1 MDEDNKKIPDGTEG
15 NDWIDQLLQEVK
27 NENEGEASP
36 KAPSQ
41 PLHPSAPPVQR
52 AAPPQKELEP
62 APEEEEPPRRRRPKR
77 IRVKRKGK
85 LFSLLY
91 LAVALAACSFAAVF
105 CLNAVR
111 DVLAI
116 SKPNQAITV
125 TIPSGSDAKAV
136 GNLLK
141 EDGIIQYPFVFELV
155 AKYENYVTF
164 QAGTHVLN
172 SNMDYMT
179 LMKSMQK
186 PKKSRE
192 TVRVTIPEGL
202 PAAKIAKILEEN
214 GVCDASDFLS
224 ALENTDFRFSYESEI
239 PDDSRIYRRLEGYL
253 FPDTYEFYKN
263 DTALNVTEGVED
275 QPIVN
280 PYFTRRKKPKLS
292 TDQYVEGI
300 LAGNITTLSQAIT
313 LIESN
318 NPAHYAQA
326 QEIIERC
333 LPHAGKSVRIGITGV
348 PGAGK
353 STFIEAVGNM
363 VTSLR
368 HKLAVLAIDPS
379 SERSGGSILGDKT
392 RMESISGNPDVFIRP
407 SPSAGSLGGVARK
420 TRETIVLC
428 EAAGFDVIF
437 IETVGVGQSETAV
450 HSMVDMFMLLQISGA
465 GDELQG
471 IKRGIMEMA
480 DIMVI
485 TKADGENIHKAELAK
500 TQFQGALRLFPLPE
514 SGWRPKVY
522 TCSAVAG
529 TGLEEVWKGVEEF
542 LDHIEANGYF
552 RHNRNRQNKYWMY
565 ESINE
570 VLRNSFYHDPA
581 VESRIAEYEQRVLDD
596 KISSFI
602 AAKELL
608 DIYFKDLK

>member
-1 MDEDNKKIPDGTEG
+1 MEHIE
-15 NDWIDQLLQEVK
+15 NDKQFGGLTV
-27 NENEGEASP
+27 NEGVA
-36 KAPSQ
+36 Q
-41 PLHPSAPPVQR
+41 PPV
-52 AAPPQKELEP
+52 
-62 APEEEEPPRRRRPKR
+62 
-77 IRVKRKGK
+77 
-85 LFSLLY
+85 
-91 LAVALAACSFAAVF
+91 
-105 CLNAVR
+105 
-111 DVLAI
+111 
-116 SKPNQAITV
+116 
-125 TIPSGSDAKAV
+125 
-136 GNLLK
+136 
-141 EDGIIQYPFVFELV
+141 
-155 AKYENYVTF
+155 
-164 QAGTHVLN
+164 
-172 SNMDYMT
+172 
-179 LMKSMQK
+179 
-186 PKKSRE
+186 
-192 TVRVTIPEGL
+192 
-202 PAAKIAKILEEN
+202 
-214 GVCDASDFLS
+214 
-224 ALENTDFRFSYESEI
+224 
-239 PDDSRIYRRLEGYL
+239 
-253 FPDTYEFYKN
+253 
-263 DTALNVTEGVED
+263 
-275 QPIVN
+275 VN
-280 PYFTRRKKPKLS
+280 PYLKKYRRKPMP
-292 TDQYVEGI
+292 TAGEMVDGI
-300 LAGNITTLSQAIT
+300 LKGDVTMLSRAVTLV
-313 LIESN
+313 ESLV
-318 NPAHYAQA
+318 PSHQQLA
-326 QEIIERC
+326 QEVIEKC
-333 LPHAGKSVRIGITGV
+333 LPYSGNSRRIGITGV

-353 STFIEAVGNM
+353 STSIDVFGLHV
-363 VTSLR
+363 LR
-368 HKLAVLAIDPS
+368 QGGKLAVLAIDPS
-379 SERSGGSILGDKT
+379 SERTKGSILGDKT

-500 TQFQGALRLFPLPE
+500 TQFQGALRLFPVPE

>member
-1 MDEDNKKIPDGTEG
+1 MSFTKINHYE
-15 NDWIDQLLQEVK
+15 
-27 NENEGEASP
+27 
-36 KAPSQ
+36 
-41 PLHPSAPPVQR
+41 
-52 AAPPQKELEP
+52 KEY
-62 APEEEEPPRRRRPKR
+62 A
-77 IRVKRKGK
+77 
-85 LFSLLY
+85 
-91 LAVALAACSFAAVF
+91 
-105 CLNAVR
+105 
-111 DVLAI
+111 D
-116 SKPNQAITV
+116 
-125 TIPSGSDAKAV
+125 
-136 GNLLK
+136 
-141 EDGIIQYPFVFELV
+141 
-155 AKYENYVTF
+155 
-164 QAGTHVLN
+164 THH
-172 SNMDYMT
+172 
-179 LMKSMQK
+179 
-186 PKKSRE
+186 
-192 TVRVTIPEGL
+192 
-202 PAAKIAKILEEN
+202 
-214 GVCDASDFLS
+214 
-224 ALENTDFRFSYESEI
+224 
-239 PDDSRIYRRLEGYL
+239 
-253 FPDTYEFYKN
+253 
-263 DTALNVTEGVED
+263 DTALNVSEGVGD
-275 QPIVN
+275 QPIVS
-280 PYFTRRKKPKLS
+280 PYFTRRRKRALS
-292 TDQYVEGI
+292 TDEYVEGI

-313 LIESN
+313 LVESA

-333 LPHAGKSVRIGITGV
+333 LPHAGRSVRIGITGV

-392 RMESISGNPDVFIRP
+392 RMESICHNPDVFIRP

-480 DIMVI
+480 DTMVI
-485 TKADGENIHKAELAK
+485 TKADGENVRKAELAR
-500 TQFQGALRLFPLPE
+500 TQFQGALWLFPLPE

-542 LDHIEANGYF
+542 LDHIHANGYF
-552 RHNRNRQNKYWMY
+552 QHNRNRQNKYWMY
-565 ESINE
+565 ETINE
-570 VLRNSFYHDPA
+570 ALRGSFYRDPA
-581 VESRIAEYEQRVLDD
+581 VEARIGEYEKRVLEDR
-596 KISSFI
+596 ISSFV

-608 DIYFKDLK
+608 ELYFKELK